1 MAYYPG
7 REGRGGRGS
16 GYGPGSLYTPGGL
29 SAVTGRHH
37 SVEDEKGK
45 YHYGRNRPG
54 GAWDRSSGVVGPPGS
69 YMGSAIHSPRGLQ
82 GYAVPNQLAS
92 GNPLLNALRK
102 PRPGK
107 DAEFWNSLQKAMIV
121 KAHLLNVQNQ
131 FDNWQA
137 QQQRFPA

>member
-7 REGRGGRGS
+7 MEGRGGRGS

-54 GAWDRSSGVVGPPGS
+54 AAWDRSSGMVGGPGS
-69 YMGSAIHSPRGLQ
+69 YMAGAISG
-82 GYAVPNQLAS
+82 GYSVPPSMNFPGHLAMNQA
-92 GNPLLNALRK
+92 ALR
-102 PRPGK
+102 R
-107 DAEFWNSLQKAMIV
+107 EMQIR
-121 KAHLLNVQNQ
+121 
-131 FDNWQA
+131 
-137 QQQRFPA
+137 QQQAANDPFLRDVRKKLFLRDMGLLFPPV

>member
-7 REGRGGRGS
+7 MEGRRAQS
-16 GYGPGSLYTPGGL
+16 LGYGPGSLY
-29 SAVTGRHH
+29 SASGDSKVTGRPR
-37 SVEDEKGK
+37 SVEDEKNK

-54 GAWDRSSGVVGPPGS
+54 AAWDRSSTVVGPPGS
-69 YMGSAIHSPRGLQ
+69 YMGPAIHAPRGLQ